1 MHLVRDASAD
11 LTYPLGNLPGPASL
25 WERTI
30 ESRSLASRQEGA
42 TAEKAVPFSK
52 LRLSIVIQQAPD
64 EHLCDAALMA
74 CQAAIVSDPVLL
86 RLSFTAGA
94 SGFLNLTSRAT
105 GPTGS
110 GTPHPLQYNPSRP
123 SLQACWN
130 TTAPSG
136 CSRCSLATS
145 LPAEPAG
152 FV

>member
-1 MHLVRDASAD
+1 
-11 LTYPLGNLPGPASL
+11 
-25 WERTI
+25 
-30 ESRSLASRQEGA
+30 
-42 TAEKAVPFSK
+42 VPFSK

-110 GTPHPLQYNPSRP
+110 GTPHPLQYN
-123 SLQACWN
+123 SLQAQ
-130 TTAPSG
+130 
-136 CSRCSLATS
+136 LAGVLEHNGTLRVLQVLVS
-145 LPAEPAG
+145 HILAG
-152 FV
+152 